1 MFGFQEAWA
10 SYRYKPDI
18 ATGFMRTNVVGSL
31 GARWT
36 YGDYYSAA
44 PSLGSAFV
52 QESVDNVNQ
61 TVTVQGSD
69 SNPIQFKADI
79 LVSNKATRPMPLYSV
94 PGLIDHN

>member
-1 MFGFQEAWA
+1 MC
-10 SYRYKPDI
+10 
-18 ATGFMRTNVVGSL
+18 TGFMRTNVEGSL

-36 YGDYYSAA
+36 YGDYFSTY

-52 QESVDNVNQ
+52 QESASNVNQ
-61 TVTVQGSD
+61 TISVQGTD
-69 SNPIQFKADI
+69 ANPIQFKADF